1 MAAFWRGA
9 PSRRAIFVGARHA
22 RRPQRC
28 ASAGGNRSS
37 GVVRSVGCT
46 FARLGGHSLGAQA
59 IRPPPELDLWREP
72 VRNLR
77 RDRISRTGD
86 RRVGRGIPGLRLQ
99 LEQMSRSLRALHAN
113 RVGRHQRSGMRSGA
127 RQRTRGLGLR
137 LRSAGQLGRP
147 AALLSGPRPIPG
159 DVPRLIG
166 RPDGSLHHLNTRK
179 LRESRPPSHTQHR
192 PHAESITTPALQ
204 AVGSAAA
211 SAADQGWERPAWPHP
226 PLTLHYASN

>member
-99 LEQMSRSLRALHAN
+99 LEQMSRGLRALHAN
-113 RVGRHQRSGMRSGA
+113 RFARHQRGGMRSGA
-127 RQRTRGLGLR
+127 RRRTRGLGLR
-137 LRSAGQLGRP
+137 LRSARQLGRQ
-147 AALLSGPRPIPG
+147 AALLSRPRPIPG
-159 DVPRLIG
+159 DVPRRAFGAHLEFVEAGGARVIG
-166 RPDGSLHHLNTRK
+166 EDSRWAKAQQPPAAKKAPMPEPARPSYFTK
-179 LRESRPPSHTQHR
+179 K
-192 PHAESITTPALQ
+192 
-204 AVGSAAA
+204 
-211 SAADQGWERPAWPHP
+211 
-226 PLTLHYASN
+226 